1 MELQERTVKMRQMI
15 ETVVNRTIDPKWRF
29 TQSGVAALYL
39 QNGVEQLP
47 ALFGVSD
54 IDDERIVDYIVYQI
68 YRYRT
73 SIANGSW
80 QYTYLFSQAAL
91 EKYRNQFLSADG
103 KSGMNYYI
111 NQWLD
116 EVELSRG
123 QLTLMIAKPKPD
135 PLKQMVYLASEEP
148 IKRRFLNTEDGLVL
162 CQRATTG
169 WSPLSET
176 CGQCDNWVECG
187 KMTAKKYPELMRY
200 RKEVYHNG
208 RKEK

>member
-1 MELQERTVKMRQMI
+1 MI
-15 ETVVNRTIDPKWRF
+15 ETVVKRAIDPKWRF

-54 IDDERIVDYIVYQI
+54 IDDERIVDYVVYQI

-91 EKYRNQFLSADG
+91 EKYRNQFLSVDG

-116 EVELSRG
+116 DVELSRG
-123 QLTLMIAKPKPD
+123 QLTSMIAKPKPD
-135 PLKQMVYLASEEP
+135 PLKHMVYLASEEP
-148 IKRRFLNTEDGLVL
+148 TKRRFLNTEDGLVL

-169 WSPLSET
+169 WSPLSEV

-208 RKEK
+208 RKEI